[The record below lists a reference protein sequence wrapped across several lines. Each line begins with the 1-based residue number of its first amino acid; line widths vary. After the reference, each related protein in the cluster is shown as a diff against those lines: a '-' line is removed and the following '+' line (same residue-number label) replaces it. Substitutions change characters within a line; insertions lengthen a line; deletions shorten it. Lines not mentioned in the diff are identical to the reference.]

1 VEVSRS
7 MWTLLLTVACS
18 DPIPEGLPQE
28 GIAARDALAQALT
41 TREPS
46 RVEQA
51 AERAGKWEGKDAQL
65 DRLLGDALANVLM
78 NAEAG
83 LTLLKSRPEP
93 NDPAWTQAMLLATAR
108 TGDIKAMQEIWTQMK
123 RPSVSFANPVTPS
136 MVQRLKT
143 NPTMDIEEFEYGI
156 KMCTLLDSQPSV
168 GRSALEF
175 PVSVDLLN
183 VAPWVGADAV
193 VIARPRT
200 KVDGDPEIATGRLQ
214 CAKKVVLSQW
224 PSVIGSTLTV
234 GLSSGSRRVFI
245 DIRQSNDEQ
254 WAYATSDPVAGG
266 HWVQAMNIAH
276 APNAEDRIRERFA
289 DGLWA
294 EPKETAP

>member
-1 VEVSRS
+1 

-18 DPIPEGLPQE
+18 EPIPEGLPQE
-28 GIAARDALAQALT
+28 GIAARDELAQALT
-41 TREPS
+41 TRDPA

-51 AERAGKWEGKDAQL
+51 AEKAGSWEGKDAQL

-78 NAEAG
+78 NPEAG
-83 LTLLKSRPEP
+83 LPLLKSRPLP
-93 NDPAWTQAMLLATAR
+93 GDPDWTIAMLLGTAR
-108 TGDIKAMQEIWTQMK
+108 TGDIHAMKDVWNQMN
-123 RPSVSFANPVTPS
+123 RPAVAFTNPVTPS

-143 NPTMDIEEFEYGI
+143 QPAMNIEEFEYGI

-168 GRSALEF
+168 GRSTLEF
-175 PVSVDLLN
+175 PVSADLLK
-183 VAPWVGADAV
+183 VAPWVGADTV
-193 VIARPRT
+193 VVSRPRT
-200 KVDGDPEIATGRLQ
+200 KVDGDPETATGPLQ
-214 CAKKVVLSQW
+214 CAKKVVLSKW

-245 DIRQSNDEQ
+245 DIRQSKDEQ
-254 WAYATSDPVAGG
+254 WTYATSDPVAGG

-276 APNAEDRIRERFA
+276 TPDAEGRIRERFS

-294 EPKETAP
+294 EPKEYAP